1 MTTLSSDSTDTQ
13 TTTSITNPGHV
24 VYAIGNVQGDKGTTV
39 PVPVNVY
46 YDEGTAGFVMDFVL
60 PDGFVISGV
69 QLGDAYTG
77 DNGEFLWNGDKNQLV
92 WASNDGEN
100 QIAPNGSTII
110 TLLVDVPADA
120 EEDTTY
126 PVKFGE
132 VKAEDTD
139 RVSLTPYTLDGS
151 IYIKKT
157 QSTESTTSTEATE
170 TTTQTTPVPDP
181 GHLVLNVGDG
191 TAVPGGTADI
201 PVTVWFDDGSSEFTF
216 KIDVPEGVT
225 VENFTPDPTY
235 AENGTFN
242 YDPTTGTVTWT
253 RNADSDFVPNP
264 GQKVGTIT
272 VKVPEDAADGTE
284 YQINLTDLSAKDK
297 DGNPVVPTAVP
308 GTVTVAAEVTTS
320 STDTTTSTTETT
332 ASSDTSETESTDTT
346 ASTSETESTD
356 TTASTGETGE
366 SSDSTDST
374 TSTTETTVNS
384 DLKVVTSYS
393 TSFQAPTR
401 VNYWS
406 HDPRPFRESGGL
418 SDLKASITLYKFYVN
433 DDGTVVTA
441 DGTPITDANGAP
453 LVYAEGT
460 ALPASAAFET
470 KVKDVTAVTKPEELK
485 DSPLEIWENEGKE
498 QFGDAYISLDQV
510 IGADVSDE
518 TYEAREAQEKAT
530 KHNNKYT
537 VPCYYYPTEQ
547 DDADFMFDGQPIF
560 FGDFK
565 IYIGVKGD
573 FNLDNHVDAKDATGA
588 LIYFGETTVGQRSCS
603 LNADPELDFDVAT
616 YNERIAA
623 GDDERQ
629 AMLTA
634 QSKALIFYLINVMYR
649 EPVAGQPR
657 SADGPLEDPFE
668 IKATDAQCILSYF
681 GDRSVTKRYETTWE
695 DVVGYDLLD
704 SFFGDDYQ

>member
-69 QLGDAYTG
+69 QLGDAYTS
-77 DNGEFLWNGDKNQLV
+77 DNGEFIWNGDKNQLV

-100 QIAPNGSTII
+100 QIAKNGSTII

-120 EEDTTY
+120 AEDTTY

-151 IYIKKT
+151 IYIKKE

-170 TTTQTTPVPDP
+170 TTTQTTPIPDP

-191 TAVPGGTADI
+191 TATPGGTADI

-216 KIDVPEGVT
+216 KIDVPEGMT
-225 VENFTPDPTY
+225 VESFTPDPTY

-320 STDTTTSTTETT
+320 STDTTASTTETT
-332 ASSDTSETESTDTT
+332 ASSDTSESESTDTT
-346 ASTSETESTD
+346 ASTD
-356 TTASTGETGE
+356 ETGE

-433 DDGTVVTA
+433 NDGTVVTA

-453 LVYAEGT
+453 LVYTEGT

-470 KVKDVTAVTKPEELK
+470 KVKDVTAITKPEEQN
-485 DSPLEIWENEGKE
+485 DSPLEIWENESKA
-498 QFGDAYISLDQV
+498 QFGDAYVPLEAV
-510 IGADVSDE
+510 YGPDVTDE
-518 TYEAREAQEKAT
+518 TFDARAAQEKAV
-530 KHNNKYT
+530 KHTNKHQ

-547 DDADFMFDGQPIF
+547 DDADFMFDGEPIY
-560 FGDFK
+560 FGEFK
-565 IYIGVKGD
+565 IFIGVKGD
-573 FNLDNHVDAKDATGA
+573 FNLDNIVDAKDATSA
-588 LIYFGETTVGQRSCS
+588 LIYFGETAQAQRACT
-603 LNADPELDFDVAT
+603 LNADPELDYDAAT
-616 YNERIAA
+616 YNERLAA
-623 GDDERQ
+623 GDDEFT
-629 AMLTA
+629 AMLRA
-634 QSKALIFYLINVMYR
+634 QAKALIFYLTNVMYR
-649 EPVAGQPR
+649 TPTPGQPR
-657 SADGPLEDPFE
+657 TANDPLEDPAE
-668 IKATDAQCILSYF
+668 LLATDAQCILMFF
-681 GDRSVTKRYETTWE
+681 GERVTAERYETTWE
-695 DVVGYDLLD
+695 DIVGYDLLD